1 MNEPI
6 HLLNAGEVARQ
17 LGVTRRWVRILA
29 ERPDFPEP
37 HAWTALGTGPMRL
50 WLQEDVD
57 RYDELVRKPALAR
70 RQA

>member
-6 HLLNAGEVARQ
+6 HLLNVGEIGRQ

-37 HAWTALGTGPMRL
+37 YAWTAAATGPMRL

-57 RYDELVRKPALAR
+57 RYVELVRKPELAR
-70 RQA
+70 RR